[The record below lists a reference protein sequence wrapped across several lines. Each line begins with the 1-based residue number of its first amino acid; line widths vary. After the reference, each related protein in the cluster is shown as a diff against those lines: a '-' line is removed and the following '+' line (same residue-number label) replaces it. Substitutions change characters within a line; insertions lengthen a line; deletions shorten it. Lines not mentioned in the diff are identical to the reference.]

1 MPYSIHTYLLTFSFI
16 SRATP
21 KHTYKI
27 TAKINDN
34 NADETGQIFTTK
46 ANPVTASAIAKAERN
61 RISKSI
67 LRVHNNEYE
76 KYKIVVKTNKN
87 RTKIRI
93 ELENNTKNATYNTSK
108 LNR

>member
-1 MPYSIHTYLLTFSFI
+1 MMNNVPYSIHTYLLTFSFI

-46 ANPVTASAIAKAERN
+46 ANPVTASAIAKAE
-61 RISKSI
+61 
-67 LRVHNNEYE
+67 
-76 KYKIVVKTNKN
+76 KN
-87 RTKIRI
+87 RGSPQLYQIQ
-93 ELENNTKNATYNTSK
+93 L
-108 LNR
+108 LNIQ